1 MNPTREPGDI
11 IATGTNHQGLGA
23 MQDGDVIEM
32 EIEGLE
38 KLTVYVKDDLKR
50 EWPKGIDQATAD
62 RVAGRT
68 TSG

>member
-1 MNPTREPGDI
+1 
-11 IATGTNHQGLGA
+11 

-38 KLTVYVKDDLKR
+38 RLVVHVKDDQKR
-50 EWPKGIDQATAD
+50 EWPKGIDTATAD

-68 TSG
+68 TTGGFGEPPSA